1 MSPAAMARGKA
12 SGGKKPSSGGV
23 GSALDASRGA
33 DAKERALRA
42 ECLKCYEIFT
52 KKGALARATKELD
65 KLVDANPKHPLV
77 RYARARLAHRDA
89 LDQTRP
95 EMVEKKFKEAKKAAN
110 AAAAACPNSIIL
122 KTMFSQMCLDC
133 PDEETDDLAA
143 MMREVHALVN
153 SKIAAANDPRAASES
168 TNDADAGEVS
178 VSAKKLQLEA
188 FAEGF
193 KEEFTACLEL
203 DKDVLSMIAFP
214 RVNLKGMKSKTAPKA
229 YDFLSGW
236 IKDRFNLLE
245 TEKENYIRMAR
256 LNARGAGTS
265 AGVADFSQAYVKYRD
280 VQRKNALAEDRAS
293 ERAVVDEE
301 TQEYRRRALLA
312 AMRRQENQR
321 RTVFADPDVPQ
332 AMDVDGGDGTPP
344 PKADSPPAK
353 AEKASA
359 ASRLAEKPRP
369 SNAAKVENPNAVP
382 AAVQRFWKAQVAR
395 DPSAVLRLTD
405 VSVRELRAFAERDK
419 SGGVAEAAREALR
432 AAAERGAIRVWRCGV
447 PAEAC
452 DADGTHASEEA
463 CLRCVERHVPRVSP
477 ALHDVGDARVWLA
490 PIARPGDVAL
500 GSATPRPRGDGE
512 PLTESDVSDACFSSE
527 LARSESGQSLL
538 HETDAIPEFSCCL
551 VRNGTYVPT
560 PGWLGYRNAG
570 RAAPLLSV
578 DPDVLRRDAATLSAE
593 ARRAKVSDRPPGADD
608 PALPEYEFAGA
619 AANAFTIPNPPIF
632 SEEEAELRARR
643 VAAFEDALARLRV
656 EGAAAVER
664 LREHAQQPG
673 VLPRLHADGEGG
685 ARGDGFLRENAGGFA
700 VAERDASVASTGFLA
715 RLGDDVEALAA
726 EETAGGAPASARERE
741 AQKRRP
747 RALGLREHAAN
758 LRSIQET
765 LRARA
770 RASGSDA
777 SVSSQGPERAAY
789 AAVAAELAPVEDP
802 EHVGGEGMPSWTRGA
817 CDVSDAP
824 PPAEDESCLADILA
838 SLRVLADAA
847 ALPLRA
853 LQSIAQFCAAR
864 EAARAEEKEASRGEG
879 MRRRRVGV
887 GLLGVSGRA
896 ERVLSSSPEAKAPV
910 GRPTF
915 GEPHASLADSGASLN
930 APVRGFDDLVARLR
944 RAESE
949 DLRLAWSFCRDRW
962 LERAPTASLAA
973 RADGLTA
980 AVPDALS
987 ERSPVFGLVRHE
999 AEARSEP
1006 REGRGGDEKR
1016 KPRSSAKGGKGG
1028 KAKKDGEKEKEASGS
1043 REWVPGEHALALRV
1057 SRGVWRELYGDVCF
1071 EPNRVPKQTAGLT
1084 SKVPVSEAFLGE
1096 HLLKWLWKRDAE
1108 PEVSTTDAPTA
1119 ASRVSSL
1126 ATQDSR
1132 LARLEANDTLARGL
1146 LVSKLGIRR
1155 KVDACVVLAGRLAT
1169 GTAPRDWDHAS
1180 EAGRAA
1186 FRALWNRSAFLALA
1200 VNELRRALLEL
1211 DVSELDQRRAVLK
1224 RLESEAS
1231 DEYVLLRHRAQKTKE
1246 EGETAARE
1254 AKAKRQ
1260 ISAKLASSGV
1270 ADAERAANERRARVV
1285 DACERRMK
1293 ELSRRWTLLQQ
1304 VEVPAVSEA
1313 SQRLRIELS
1322 ILERPGRSDREDVE
1336 MAQAEDGSPYLR
1348 CSRAYRARREADLEA
1363 WIADGGAFVPQITD
1377 ALARS
1382 VARIPFRLATP
1393 LVLAQERLAKL
1404 DLQMEAV
1411 QSARAKA
1418 AAGADLARAAA
1429 SGDAAVAALER
1440 AAAAAM
1446 RERLERLAADFA
1458 ADEAVAEQERFLAE
1472 EGEASEARRAKE
1484 EKARAKRAKEKA
1496 RAREARAAEEAA
1508 REAEKAAAARAAA
1521 AREADE
1527 AARRGAEE
1535 AARAA
1540 ERRDSEEAAEAA
1552 LAERREQLLVE
1563 EARHL
1568 ESDRRALELA
1578 VRVSAEHERLRAQA
1592 QAEARAKVAE
1602 AERAA
1607 AKAARAAEDAEKAAT
1622 SLNASAS
1629 DFRPAKTENLKPPA
1643 ERPRETVAAVST
1655 HATPPLPP
1663 MPPPTPP
1670 GSSARTPPPPPPPP
1684 PGRRPPPGFSAQTP
1698 SAAHAWGA
1706 PAYASPHVSLPL
1718 DLRAAAAAAAARL
1731 AEANAEARLAQAQLA
1746 ALEAAGY
1753 AAEAPFPDQPPAT
1766 GAWPSLSP
1774 PAPAAAPVPAPA
1786 VEGAEGAEGADSEEE
1801 VDAQGFAV
1809 DDLEAALKASMT
1821 ETKGRPPSP
1830 FDAAS
1835 GDDGASSASPAS
1847 ALARSG
1853 SAAGLRNLEGE
1864 YNCFL
1869 NVVIQSLWHVSAF
1882 RDAMRRWEPSAFA
1895 KKQDTDVARA
1905 LRDVFRA
1912 LDAARDAARDACG
1925 EARPAASAAPGPAAP
1940 TALREALSALLDGE
1954 GALFAERE
1962 MADAS
1967 EALQAIFHAVH
1978 RACAPA
1984 TLERGKG
1991 GKSEKSE
1998 KNTRVSGAFLDEES
2012 RYRSLAHDIFGLD
2025 VDESVACGSCGAKTH
2040 ALRYTKFLHLLPVAA
2055 LNDACRGLGA
2065 EEAKGKNATRFAR
2078 AIRAVDARDEK
2089 SCNADAGG
2097 CGRRQPLTHAV
2108 VRANGTPETFC
2119 VALTWETANADAAT
2133 VRETVANV
2141 DERVSLRLA
2150 FGDEAAGPDASAAR
2164 KKTTEAYDSELY
2176 ALKCVLCYYGEHYC
2190 AFATEDTE
2198 TSSTPTTWTL
2208 FDDATTKPVGA
2219 LEDVRASC
2227 EKGRLQPCVL
2237 FYQKTHPREV

>member
-1 MSPAAMARGKA
+1 VSPAAMARGKA

-110 AAAAACPNSIIL
+110 AATVACPNSIIL

-133 PDEETDDLAA
+133 PDEETGDLAA

-153 SKIAAANDPRAASES
+153 AEVAAANDPNAAREAVSRFANG
-168 TNDADAGEVS
+168 TGGAARQFAGEAS
-178 VSAKKLQLEA
+178 LSAKKLQLEA

-193 KEEFTACLEL
+193 KEEFTAVLEL

-229 YDFLSGW
+229 YDFLTGW

-245 TEKENYIRMAR
+245 TEKDNWIRLAR
-256 LNARGAGTS
+256 LNARGA
-265 AGVADFSQAYVKYRD
+265 DFSEAYVKYRD
-280 VQRKNALAEDRAS
+280 VQRKTALAEDRAS

-312 AMRRQENQR
+312 AVRRQENQR

-344 PKADSPPAK
+344 PKPDSPPAK

-419 SGGVAEAAREALR
+419 SVGVAEAAREALR

-477 ALHDVGDARVWLA
+477 ALRDVGDARVWLA

-538 HETDAIPEFSCCL
+538 HETDAFPEFSCCL

-685 ARGDGFLRENAGGFA
+685 ARGDGFLREGAGGFA

-715 RLGDDVEALAA
+715 RLGDDAEALAA

-802 EHVGGEGMPSWTRGA
+802 EHVGGDGMPSWTRFSGA
-817 CDVSDAP
+817 GDVSDAP

-847 ALPLRA
+847 TLPLRA

-879 MRRRRVGV
+879 VRRRRVGV

-910 GRPTF
+910 GRPSF
-915 GEPHASLADSGASLN
+915 GDPHGSSLTDSDSVASLN
-930 APVRGFDDLVARLR
+930 DAPVRGFDDLVARLR

-962 LERAPTASLAA
+962 LERAPIASLAA

-987 ERSPVFGLVRHE
+987 ARSPVFGLVRHTS
-999 AEARSEP
+999 AEVGGSEP

-1057 SRGVWRELYGDVCF
+1057 SRGVWRELYGDV
-1071 EPNRVPKQTAGLT
+1071 PVTNRVPKQTAGL
-1084 SKVPVSEAFLGE
+1084 VPVSEAFLGE

-1108 PEVSTTDAPTA
+1108 PEVPTTDAPTA

-1126 ATQDSR
+1126 SLATR
-1132 LARLEANDTLARGL
+1132 AARLEANDTLARGL

-1169 GTAPRDWDHAS
+1169 STAPRDWDHAS

-1260 ISAKLASSGV
+1260 ISAKLASSGA
-1270 ADAERAANERRARVV
+1270 ADAERVANERRARVV
-1285 DACERRMK
+1285 EACERRMK

-1363 WIADGGAFVPQITD
+1363 WIADGGAIVPRITD

-1404 DLQMEAV
+1404 DLQMEAA

-1418 AAGADLARAAA
+1418 AAGAHLARAAA

-1440 AAAAAM
+1440 AAAAAI

-1508 REAEKAAAARAAA
+1508 READKAAAARAAA

-1592 QAEARAKVAE
+1592 QAEARAKVTE

-1629 DFRPAKTENLKPPA
+1629 DFRPAKTSPPA
-1643 ERPRETVAAVST
+1643 ERPRETVAAVNT

-1663 MPPPTPP
+1663 TPPPTLRGPQ
-1670 GSSARTPPPPPPPP
+1670 RTRRAAAAAGRRRP

-1706 PAYASPHVSLPL
+1706 PAYASPHVSPPL

-1753 AAEAPFPDQPPAT
+1753 AAEAPFPDQPPAP
-1766 GAWPSLSP
+1766 GAWPSLAP
-1774 PAPAAAPVPAPA
+1774 PAPAPAPPA
-1786 VEGAEGAEGADSEEE
+1786 EGAEGAEGAEFR
-1801 VDAQGFAV
+1801 GGG
-1809 DDLEAALKASMT
+1809 
-1821 ETKGRPPSP
+1821 GR
-1830 FDAAS
+1830 
-1835 GDDGASSASPAS
+1835 
-1847 ALARSG
+1847 
-1853 SAAGLRNLEGE
+1853 AGLRGGRPGG
-1864 YNCFL
+1864 CAQG
-1869 NVVIQSLWHVSAF
+1869 VHD
-1882 RDAMRRWEPSAFA
+1882 RD
-1895 KKQDTDVARA
+1895 Q
-1905 LRDVFRA
+1905 
-1912 LDAARDAARDACG
+1912 G
-1925 EARPAASAAPGPAAP
+1925 P
-1940 TALREALSALLDGE
+1940 TALAVRRGVGRRRGVGVAGVGA
-1954 GALFAERE
+1954 GALG
-1962 MADAS
+1962 
-1967 EALQAIFHAVH
+1967 
-1978 RACAPA
+1978 
-1984 TLERGKG
+1984 ERGGAAQPG
-1991 GKSEKSE
+1991 G
-1998 KNTRVSGAFLDEES
+1998 RVQ
-2012 RYRSLAHDIFGLD
+2012 
-2025 VDESVACGSCGAKTH
+2025 
-2040 ALRYTKFLHLLPVAA
+2040 LLPERGDSVPVARLRVPRRHA
-2055 LNDACRGLGA
+2055 SLGTLRARQEAGHRRRARAARRLPRAGRGARRGARRVARRRRLGA
-2065 EEAKGKNATRFAR
+2065 
-2078 AIRAVDARDEK
+2078 
-2089 SCNADAGG
+2089 S
-2097 CGRRQPLTHAV
+2097 RR
-2108 VRANGTPETFC
+2108 
-2119 VALTWETANADAAT
+2119 
-2133 VRETVANV
+2133 
-2141 DERVSLRLA
+2141 
-2150 FGDEAAGPDASAAR
+2150 
-2164 KKTTEAYDSELY
+2164 
-2176 ALKCVLCYYGEHYC
+2176 
-2190 AFATEDTE
+2190 
-2198 TSSTPTTWTL
+2198 
-2208 FDDATTKPVGA
+2208 
-2219 LEDVRASC
+2219 
-2227 EKGRLQPCVL
+2227 
-2237 FYQKTHPREV
+2237 